1 MSEEKKAF
9 HIDKKVDSPAGYDNC
24 KWEHFITVLK
34 HRDYWNSVLC
44 FCKCFTGVL
53 VALSVSDYSC
63 PWIQSVKIQEMEMDA
78 VLCSSCIRYVPFKI
92 CSCCT
97 HMISDFP
104 SSLAFLCVVY
114 KMVVLERLYLA
125 IAEVKRS
132 LISYM
137 FQCSVLTYLS
147 VHLFTLY
154 LMYLNI
160 SVNEIFYF

>member
-1 MSEEKKAF
+1 
-9 HIDKKVDSPAGYDNC
+9 
-24 KWEHFITVLK
+24 
-34 HRDYWNSVLC
+34 
-44 FCKCFTGVL
+44 
-53 VALSVSDYSC
+53 
-63 PWIQSVKIQEMEMDA
+63 MEMDA

-114 KMVVLERLYLA
+114 KTVVLERLYLA

-132 LISYM
+132 PISYM